1 MICLD
6 GFYGIFRSSAAHPRN
21 ENGVA
26 GVCEKNSLILGL
38 ISLAFLGVLG
48 ALAVNVLSCINRQDA
63 KSAKNSPSRILSRRA
78 RILGLV
84 VRRSIVSSVKSPC
97 PPCLRGEKGHDRN

>member
-38 ISLAFLGVLG
+38 ISLAF
-48 ALAVNVLSCINRQDA
+48 
-63 KSAKNSPSRILSRRA
+63 SRRPW
-78 RILGLV
+78 RLGGERV
-84 VRRSIVSSVKSPC
+84 VS
-97 PPCLRGEKGHDRN
+97 H

>member
-48 ALAVNVLSCINRQDA
+48 ALAVNVLSRINRQDA
-63 KSAKNSPSRILSRRA
+63 KSAKNFAKQNSFQVSKNRESANSADKWGRI
-78 RILGLV
+78 
-84 VRRSIVSSVKSPC
+84 
-97 PPCLRGEKGHDRN
+97 

>member
-38 ISLAFLGVLG
+38 VWLR
-48 ALAVNVLSCINRQDA
+48 LSCSVSIRADQPNPG
-63 KSAKNSPSRILSRRA
+63 KSAGYSVYRWPVDLC
-78 RILGLV
+78 GCDG
-84 VRRSIVSSVKSPC
+84 SSLYESKRLLAQS
-97 PPCLRGEKGHDRN
+97 